1 MQGKVKWFNSQRGFG
16 FINDGKNDVFVH
28 YTAINGEGYRT
39 LDEGDTVTFDVV
51 ADEKGSHAVNVS
63 KVQ

>member
-1 MQGKVKWFNSQRGFG
+1 MG
-16 FINDGKNDVFVH
+16 INGGVRRVSFDGKNDVFVH
-28 YTAINGEGYRT
+28 YTAINGEGYKT